1 LIEGAGLVCARA
13 YNALEAKPPAQWNK
27 GRAALYILRT
37 AFGVDWAERI
47 RIVYAGDDFTDE
59 DAIKALKGLAATFRV
74 TSTLAVKTAADRRL
88 ANNDSVLRMLKW
100 IDLNMTRRKPRLPSR
115 SSSSIL
121 EHLGIDEKDEQAP
134 SSA

>member
-1 LIEGAGLVCARA
+1 LNISIGFSETAMKLRPPLIKRARELIDEAGLICARA
-13 YNALEAKPPAQWNK
+13 YYALEAKPPAQWNK

-74 TSTLAVKTAADRRL
+74 TSTPSVKTSADRRL
-88 ANNDSVLRMLKW
+88 SNNDSVLMMLKW
-100 IDLNMTRRKPRLPSR
+100 IDSYMASRKPR
-115 SSSSIL
+115 
-121 EHLGIDEKDEQAP
+121 E
-134 SSA
+134 

>member
-1 LIEGAGLVCARA
+1 MML
-13 YNALEAKPPAQWNK
+13 
-27 GRAALYILRT
+27 T
-37 AFGVDWAERI
+37 
-47 RIVYAGDDFTDE
+47 T
-59 DAIKALKGLAATFRV
+59 GLAATFRV

-100 IDLNMTRRKPRLPSR
+100 IESHMTRRKPRLPSR

-121 EHLGIDEKDEQAP
+121 EKLDDDTINIQAP